1 MKFINLTDNNLE
13 NLVESKINIVNYLL
27 ANNKIKE
34 SMSLQDFID
43 WLSVDKQIF
52 YINKTFIP
60 FRFINCD
67 NNEYLFYCGYNNET
81 YINKLYNIILS
92 CDNKLDLILEPL
104 TVDDMIKDNIV
115 KEPDTYFIINNVSY
129 KLK

>member
-13 NLVESKINIVNYLL
+13 NLVESKINIVNYLI

-34 SMSLQDFID
+34 SMSLQDFIK

-67 NNEYLFYCGYNNET
+67 NDKYLFYCGTNNEN
-81 YINKLYNIILS
+81 YIKNLYNILIS
-92 CDNKLDLILEPL
+92 CDNKLELILEPL

-115 KEPDTYFIINNVSY
+115 KEPDTYFIINNISY

>member
-34 SMSLQDFID
+34 SMSLEDFIN

-67 NNEYLFYCGYNNET
+67 NNEYLFYCGSNNET
-81 YINKLYNIILS
+81 YISKLYNILLS